1 VSGAGADDGVDAI
14 PDVLLPSLVRRG
26 RGAVSNPTGRFEPT
40 AREAFDDGWGSLGEA
55 PPPLETIVTEE
66 RTRSIIARN
75 DSPDVP
81 FDRSINPYKGCEH
94 GCVYCFARPTH
105 AYLGM
110 SPGQDFET
118 RIVSKPDGPAVLA
131 AELGKRGYAC
141 DVIALG
147 ANTDPYQPVE
157 RRLGLTRRLL
167 EVLREHRHP
176 VSIVTKSALVL
187 RDVDVLA
194 EMAAARLASVYVS
207 ITSLDP
213 ELARRLEPRAAAP
226 HRRLE
231 VVRRLTE
238 AGVPVGV
245 LASPMIPALNDHELE
260 RVLEAAAGAGATT
273 AGYILVRLPH
283 EIKELFAG
291 WLEVHYP
298 DRAAHVMA
306 LIRGTRDGELYDPTF
321 GRRMTGTGPYAEL
334 LAQRFRLAVKRHGL
348 GGERAELDTTQFRVP
363 PRGQLTLF

>member
-1 VSGAGADDGVDAI
+1 MPRRDPGDGADDVPEVA
-14 PDVLLPSLVRRG
+14 LPSLVRHG
-26 RGAVSNPTGRFEPT
+26 RGAVANPTGRFEPT
-40 AREAFDDGWGSLGEA
+40 SREAFDDGWGGLDQ
-55 PPPLETIVTEE
+55 PLPPLETVVSEE
-66 RTRSIIARN
+66 RSRTIITRN

-94 GCVYCFARPTH
+94 GCIYCFARPTH
-105 AYLGM
+105 AYLGL

-118 RIVSKPDGPAVLA
+118 RIVAKPDGPEVLRR
-131 AELGKRGYAC
+131 ELGKPGYAC
-141 DVIALG
+141 QAIALG

-187 RDVDVLA
+187 RDVDLLGELA
-194 EMAAARLASVYVS
+194 ADGLASVFVS

-213 ELARRLEPRAAAP
+213 ELARRMEPRAAAP

-231 VVRRLTE
+231 VVRALTA

-260 RVLEAAAGAGATT
+260 RILAAAAEAGAGA
-273 AGYILVRLPH
+273 ADYILVRLPL
-283 EIKELFAG
+283 EIKELFQG
-291 WLEVHYP
+291 WLDEHYP
-298 DRAAHVMA
+298 DRASRVMS
-306 LIRGTRDGELYDPTF
+306 LIRGTRGGKLYDASF
-321 GRRMTGTGPYAEL
+321 GQRMVGSGPVADL
-334 LAQRFRLAVKRHGL
+334 LAERFRIAARRLGL
-348 GGERAELDTTQFRVP
+348 DRSMPPLDTARFRVP
-363 PRGQLTLF
+363 SRGQLSLF